1 MEHSR
6 GLGSRLALSIP
17 WGHHS
22 RRDAARPLH
31 APVSWLRVSLPVR
44 RPQLDQLCISRA
56 PSLTSAAA
64 GAEPRGHKGHTS
76 LQYSSLHPEAC
87 FKRKDMNHTKAL
99 SHKMLWFLDFLYERG
114 VCMELHYVHFRSGV
128 PGSRLLCRR
137 THNYSKINSLMT
149 SPKTGTNSKQNKRCS
164 FL

>member
-22 RRDAARPLH
+22 RRDAACPLH

-99 SHKMLWFLDFLYERG
+99 SHKMLWFLDFLFELGVAWNFITSILPPRHAHGDLTSLEPHDRLPEILVVPLEKTPTGAAARG
-114 VCMELHYVHFRSGV
+114 N
-128 PGSRLLCRR
+128 P
-137 THNYSKINSLMT
+137 
-149 SPKTGTNSKQNKRCS
+149 
-164 FL
+164 

>member
-1 MEHSR
+1 MEHSW
-6 GLGSRLALSIP
+6 GLGGRLALSIP

-76 LQYSSLHPEAC
+76 LQYSPLHPEAC
-87 FKRKDMNHTKAL
+87 FKRKDMNHTKAS
-99 SHKMLWFLDFLYERG
+99 SHKMLWFLDFLFELG
-114 VCMELHYVHFRSGV
+114 VAWNF
-128 PGSRLLCRR
+128 
-137 THNYSKINSLMT
+137 IT
-149 SPKTGTNSKQNKRCS
+149 SILDQACLVQDCCAKEPTIIPK
-164 FL
+164 LIL